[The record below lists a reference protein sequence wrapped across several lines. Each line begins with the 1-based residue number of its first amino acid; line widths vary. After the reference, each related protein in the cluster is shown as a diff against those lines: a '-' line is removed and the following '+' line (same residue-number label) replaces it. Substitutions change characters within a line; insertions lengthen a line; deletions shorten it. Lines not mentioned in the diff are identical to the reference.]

1 MRYFLVLAMILGGCV
16 ADTGNTDSSVKGG
29 QGIDQEGCKIEGSQ
43 IGQIGLAID
52 LGSRTLT
59 FSKWLPKTGSPGEYA
74 GFNLTLAG
82 GGEIHY
88 IVKAGGELH
97 PSESMSWLHPSGVN
111 GGDKT
116 PAISNVDLCQCDN
129 YDDGGSTDGG
139 GGGTGGGDTGGGDTG
154 GGGSGPIL

>member
-1 MRYFLVLAMILGGCV
+1 MRYFLVLAMLLGGCI

-43 IGQIGLAID
+43 IGQNGLAID

-59 FSKWLPKTGSPGEYA
+59 FSNWIPKSGAPGEYA

-88 IVKAGGELH
+88 IVKSGGELH
-97 PSESMSWLHPSGVN
+97 PSESLSWVHPNGPSGGTN
-111 GGDKT
+111 T
-116 PAISNVDLCQCDN
+116 PGISNVDLCQCDN
-129 YDDGGSTDGG
+129 YDDGGSGDGG
-139 GGGTGGGDTGGGDTG
+139 GGTGGDTG